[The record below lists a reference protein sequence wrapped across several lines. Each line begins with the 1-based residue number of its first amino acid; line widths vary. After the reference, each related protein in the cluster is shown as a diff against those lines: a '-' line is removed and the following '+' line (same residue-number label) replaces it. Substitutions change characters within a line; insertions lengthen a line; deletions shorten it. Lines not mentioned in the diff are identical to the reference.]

1 MKEIAEKRV
10 EHFVET
16 CRKKGIKATI
26 QRREILRELSSTT
39 EHPDAKTI
47 YRRVRKRLP
56 AISQDTVYRTLRG
69 FEKNGDIVRVTTI
82 NERARYDANT
92 DAHPHFICTHC
103 GRIIDLHFCLP
114 NQFATPKEL
123 KSIGR
128 VERLQVAFRGQCV
141 LCLGQQPG

>member
-16 CRKKGIKATI
+16 CRKKGMKATI

-69 FEKNGDIVRVTTI
+69 FEKNGDIVRIATI

-103 GRIIDLHFCLP
+103 GRIIDLDFCLP
-114 NQFATPKEL
+114 NQLATPQEL
-123 KSIGR
+123 MPCGR
-128 VERLQVAFRGQCV
+128 VERLQVVFRGQCTK
-141 LCLGQQPG
+141 CIEQQSG